1 MQKSLSLTQ
10 TFRRLLLSVVSQN
23 AKKEAFYL
31 KNRHFSQTFLV
42 LEITR
47 NSENVISFLF
57 FFLSLYSLI
66 GNMQVKIHKYKIN
79 FIHSFYYL
87 HNLPGNLTPK
97 IPEIRPSPPPLSPY
111 SRFKYK
117 HTVHI
122 CSQCTSF
129 FQYVFTFFHFNRN
142 IKISSLCLIIL

>member
-47 NSENVISFLF
+47 NSKNVISFLF

-97 IPEIRPSPPPLSPY
+97 IPEIRPSPPPSLPTPDSSINIQFTY
-111 SRFKYK
+111 AHSAL
-117 HTVHI
+117 V
-122 CSQCTSF
+122 SF
-129 FQYVFTFFHFNRN
+129 NMFLHFF
-142 IKISSLCLIIL
+142 ILTGI